1 MTQINL
7 TENTPE
13 LLDLIRLMET
23 HKEDLILISRDGT
36 PVAELRLSRP
46 LSTRRKPGI
55 AKGKFHIPKGYFGKM
70 DRELEQQFG
79 EII

>member
-7 TENTPE
+7 TESNPE
-13 LLDLIRLMET
+13 LLDLIHLLET
-23 HKEDLILISRDGT
+23 HKEDLILISRDGA
-36 PVAELRLSRP
+36 PVAELRLSQH
-46 LSTRRKPGI
+46 LSTRRSPGI
-55 AKGKFHIPKGYFGKM
+55 AKGKFHIPKGYFGQM